1 MSTQLADRMT
11 IGWYGKQEIA
21 TAEQIR
27 WVLGPRNLNRKV
39 KEILTQWV
47 RIHANGKKS

>member
-11 IGWYGKQEIA
+11 IGWYGRQEIA

-27 WVLGPRNLNRKV
+27 RVVGDRNLNRKV
-39 KEILTQWV
+39 KEILTAWL
-47 RIHANGKKS
+47 RTHANGKKS